1 MTSDKKKRDPV
12 RTWTFIVLTLCIV
25 LMIVYLVGDRLT
37 PYTTQARV
45 HAYVVPVAPQV
56 AGRLISV
63 DVENN
68 QKVKAG
74 QKLFSIDPGSYEFA
88 VQAAEAVLKNT
99 EQSIQSGVSNVEAS
113 RASVDSSKASVWAAE
128 QDTTRMRRIRKEDE
142 GAISERRIQQS
153 EAGLESSRANLA
165 AARASL
171 QAAISALGSTDE
183 NNAQIQQ
190 ARTSLENA
198 RLNLE
203 RTIVYAPRD
212 GMITDLRIDQ
222 GNFATAGAALMTF
235 IAIHDTWIRA
245 DLTENNLGN
254 VNEGDRVEVTFDVR
268 PGKVFKGQIR
278 QAGYGIEVNT
288 NALGTLPTI
297 DNDRNWLRSEQ
308 RFPVTIDFEAS
319 DISESNLRVGSQV
332 SVMVYTGDNPI
343 MNALGWFYIRVQA
356 YLSYAY

>member
-1 MTSDKKKRDPV
+1 MTSDKKRDPV
-12 RTWTFIVLTLCIV
+12 RLWTFIVLALCIV
-25 LMIVYLVGDRLT
+25 LMIIYLVGDRLT

-68 QKVKAG
+68 QMVKAG
-74 QKLFSIDPGSYEFA
+74 QKLFSIDPGSYDLA
-88 VQAAEAVLKNT
+88 VQAAEAALKNT
-99 EQSIQSGVSNVEAS
+99 EQSIQSGISNVEAS
-113 RASVDSSKASVWAAE
+113 RANVDSAKASVWAAD

-153 EAGLESSRANLA
+153 EASLASSRANLA
-165 AARASL
+165 AAQASL
-171 QAAISALGSTDE
+171 EAAISALGSTDD

-190 ARTSLENA
+190 ARSNLENA

-203 RTIVYAPRD
+203 RTIIYAPRD

-222 GNFATAGAALMTF
+222 GNYAASGAALMTF

-245 DLTENNLGN
+245 DLSENNLGN
-254 VNEGDRVEVTFDVR
+254 VDVGDRVEVTFDVR
-268 PGKVFKGQIR
+268 PGKVFKGRIR

-297 DNDRNWLRSEQ
+297 DNDRNWLRAEQ

-319 DISESNLRVGSQV
+319 DLSVSNLRVGSQV
-332 SVMVYTGDNPI
+332 SVVVYTGDNPI
-343 MNALGWFYIRVQA
+343 MNALGRFYIRVNA

>member
-1 MTSDKKKRDPV
+1 MTSDKKRDPV
-12 RTWTFIVLTLCIV
+12 RLWTFIVLALCIV
-25 LMIVYLVGDRLT
+25 LMIIYLVGDRLT

-68 QKVKAG
+68 QMVKAG
-74 QKLFSIDPGSYEFA
+74 QKLFSIDPGSYDLA
-88 VQAAEAVLKNT
+88 VQAAEAALKNT
-99 EQSIQSGVSNVEAS
+99 EQSIQSGISNVEAS
-113 RASVDSSKASVWAAE
+113 RANVDSAKASVWAAE

-153 EAGLESSRANLA
+153 EASLASSRANLA
-165 AARASL
+165 AAQASL
-171 QAAISALGSTDE
+171 EAAISALGSTDD

-190 ARTSLENA
+190 ARSNLENA

-203 RTIVYAPRD
+203 RTIIYAPRD

-222 GNFATAGAALMTF
+222 GNYAASGAALMTF

-245 DLTENNLGN
+245 DLSENNLGN
-254 VNEGDRVEVTFDVR
+254 VDVGDRVEVTFDVR
-268 PGKVFKGQIR
+268 PGKVFKGRIR

-297 DNDRNWLRSEQ
+297 DNDRNWLRAEQ

-319 DISESNLRVGSQV
+319 DLSVSNLRVGSQV
-332 SVMVYTGDNPI
+332 SVVVYTGDNPI
-343 MNALGWFYIRVQA
+343 MNALGRFYIRVNA

>member
-12 RTWTFIVLTLCIV
+12 RMWTFIVLALCIV
-25 LMIVYLVGDRLT
+25 LMIIYVVGDRLT

-56 AGRLISV
+56 AGRLTSV

-74 QKLFSIDPGSYEFA
+74 QQLFSIDPGSYELA
-88 VQAAEAVLKNT
+88 VAAAQAALKNT
-99 EQSIQSGVSNVEAS
+99 EQSIQSGISNVAAS
-113 RASVDSSKASVWAAE
+113 RANVDSAKASVWAAE

-153 EAGLESSRANLA
+153 EASLESSRANLA
-165 AARASL
+165 AAQASL

-190 ARTSLENA
+190 ARTNLENA

-203 RTIVYAPRD
+203 RTVVYAPRD
-212 GMITDLRIDQ
+212 GMITDLRVDQ
-222 GNFATAGAALMTF
+222 GNFAASGAALMTF

-245 DLTENNLGN
+245 DLSENNLGN
-254 VNEGDRVEVTFDVR
+254 LDAGDRVEVTFDVR
-268 PGKVFKGQIR
+268 PGEVFKGRIR
-278 QAGYGIEVNT
+278 QTGYGVEVNT